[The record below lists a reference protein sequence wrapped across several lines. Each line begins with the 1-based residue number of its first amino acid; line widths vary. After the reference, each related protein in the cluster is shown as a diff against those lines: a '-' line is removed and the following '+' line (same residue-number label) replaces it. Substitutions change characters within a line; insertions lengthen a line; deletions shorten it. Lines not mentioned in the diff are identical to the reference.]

1 MPFPYEDFD
10 LSGVRT
16 YPLASRRSKA
26 RAEDFARPVAAG
38 ARFMDWFESLPH
50 ILGAQDLRRVVS
62 AIVEARRFNNGIVWG
77 LGAHVIKTGVSP
89 VLIDLM
95 ERGCVSALAMN
106 GAGII
111 HDFEIALSGATSED
125 VDEALGPGRFGM
137 AEETGR
143 LLNEA
148 IRRGAEQTLG
158 LGQSVAQ
165 FLAALTPPHADR
177 SLTVAAHRLGIPV
190 TVHVAIGTDIIHMHP
205 DASGQAIGDTSL
217 RDFRYFTSAVCR
229 LTGGVY
235 LNCGSAVVLPEVFLK
250 AVALARNQGHTLDGL
265 TTVNIDFL
273 RMYRPQ
279 TNVVTRPV
287 AGTGGTGISLVGH
300 HEILIPLI
308 AAAVVGELGPE
319 A

>member
-1 MPFPYEDFD
+1 MPFPYEEFD

-16 YPLASRRSKA
+16 YPLASRASKA
-26 RAEDFARPVAAG
+26 KAEDFGRPVERG
-38 ARFMDWFESLPH
+38 ASFKAWFDSLPA
-50 ILGAQDLRRVVS
+50 ILGARDLRRAVQ
-62 AIVEARRFNNGIVWG
+62 AIADAKRRDGGVIWG

-95 ERGCVSALAMN
+95 KRGLVSALALN

-125 VDEALGPGRFGM
+125 VDESLGKGRFGM
-137 AEETGR
+137 AEETGVR
-143 LLNEA
+143 LNEA
-148 IRRGAEQTLG
+148 IRVGAEKGRG
-158 LGQSVAQ
+158 LGQAVGEY
-165 FLAALTPPHADR
+165 LAASKPPHGER
-177 SLTVAAHRLGIPV
+177 SLTLSAHRLGIPV
-190 TVHVAIGTDIIHMHP
+190 TVHVALGTDIIHMHP
-205 DASGQAIGDTSL
+205 AASGAAIGEASL
-217 RDFRYFTSAVCR
+217 RDFRFFTSCVAR
-229 LTGGVY
+229 LRGGVY

-250 AVALARNQGHTLDGL
+250 AVALARNQGSALEGL
-265 TTVNIDFL
+265 TTVNIDFM

-300 HEILIPLI
+300 HEVLIPLL
-308 AAAVVGELGPE
+308 AAAVLES